1 MPDRNDVFLNS
12 FAEESILPR
21 TGERYIPGES
31 RVTGIESMHR
41 YAVAAELVAGRRVL
55 DIASGEGYGSF
66 MLSQK
71 AASVV
76 GVDLNR
82 QAVEAAKAKYR
93 KENLTF
99 LCADAV
105 AVPLPDHS
113 FDSIVS
119 FESIEH
125 IPSPASFLKELHRL
139 LVPGGLLIISSPNKS
154 PFDAYHGKDV
164 NDFHINEL
172 EQAELEEMLNGLF
185 QHNRVF
191 SQNAFF
197 NSIITGDGQPEF
209 FVQTPQKDIVRQSSL
224 RDTQYS
230 FVLASDGELPRIPYS
245 CYLDAYYDAGKG
257 YYEDD
262 EAVINQFGI
271 RGEILKKTEENEKLS
286 GDLKEECAKSEY
298 LYGELKSAEKRQE
311 ENREKI
317 HSLQEDKDRL
327 FKHIATVDE
336 FLAEK
341 KIQLGDLLKEKERL
355 LLDNSALNQKLAVA
369 EKQRSELQ
377 TALAECGKELE
388 NMRNAERDCHLE
400 VKSKTDKINEI
411 EYVNSVLKYENH
423 GLRSHISFMESKC
436 ASLENEIGAL
446 KNSRAF
452 RWMRRYCDFTG
463 SIVQRTCRFLYRI
476 LKAGDKLLPL
486 RYHTREQLKL
496 WVYGHFGA
504 AFRNMKN
511 YQEFMRQQEL
521 KKYLCPDADTGLRI
535 PGDMPLTSVI
545 IPVYNNLKLTVK
557 CLNSIYS
564 AGTGVPFEVI
574 LVDDASKE
582 NIRSLMHDFPG
593 IRVIR
598 NESNLGF
605 LRTANRGAKEARG
618 EYLLFLNNDTEV
630 LPGWLDELAV
640 ALYHHPEA
648 GMIGSQLIHLHT
660 GRLQESGNLIC
671 GNGEII
677 PLGRGIDPMHPE
689 FTYFRE
695 VDFSSAAS
703 IIVSRRRFESV
714 GGFDPVYIPA
724 YFEDPDL
731 ALKFR
736 KNGWKNY
743 VMPLSKVLHHEMA
756 SYGDTLNTGCE
767 KNRRTFLAR
776 WSAYLRENSLY
787 GSVDEMRRAYRFS
800 RPRVL
805 YIDAEVPMADRGS
818 GGMDAVFFMEYMVK
832 RGYDVV
838 FHGEYTP
845 GYVGKYTAILLR
857 AGVECVYAP
866 QRRIWEYI
874 RDNGRTFDYVF
885 VSRVYQAQC
894 FDRLIRRY
902 APQAAYIFDTV
913 DVHFVRE
920 RREAELSHSEE
931 KMRRALMT
939 EKLEITLMAR
949 ADMTIVISSDEK
961 KMLEEQYGMK
971 RIRHIPQARKVFGC
985 RESFRE
991 REGIVFIGS
1000 AHPPNLDALKFYVE
1014 EILPA
1019 LEKRGIDG
1027 TLDVIGEALRNDI
1040 FKKKE
1045 YQCVAESPKIR
1056 FLGFVENLG
1065 DCLDHAKIT
1074 VAPLRYGAGTK
1085 GKVASSMAYGVPC
1098 VSSCFGTE
1106 GTGMKDRENI
1116 MIASSPE
1123 EYAEAIAALMT
1134 DEDLWKKISCNGI
1147 RFLQQNYAPDAIERQ
1162 MDSLFAEAKEH
1173 KIRLDGLLRPL
1184 ETGRALAEAARSPL
1198 SAKTAVSAEQ
1208 LALAAFRCCQPHD
1221 GAAVFMERTAEDMRK
1236 ELASFGQVRF
1246 GETVLAESG
1255 KFDYIVLPLSA
1266 RHPQRLKCELEHS
1279 LRLLYDGSRVFF
1291 TVPRKEFDHEQ
1302 FFACLVNE
1310 LKYQQVFLAAPL
1322 PGECAECCC
1331 LCAVK
1336 AIPREG
1342 EVTDEV

>member
-1 MPDRNDVFLNS
+1 MPDHDDIFLNG
-12 FAEESILPR
+12 FMEESVLPR

-41 YAVAAELVAGRRVL
+41 YAVAAGLVAGHRVL
-55 DIASGEGYGSF
+55 DIACGEGYGSF

-71 AASVV
+71 ASSVV

-82 QAVEAAKAKYR
+82 QAVEAAKAKYG

-99 LCADAV
+99 LCADAA
-105 AVPLPDHS
+105 AVPLPDHC

-125 IPSPASFLKELHRL
+125 IPSPAAFLKELHRL
-139 LVPGGLLIISSPNKS
+139 LIPGGLLIISSPNKT

-164 NDFHINEL
+164 NNFHINEL

-185 QHNRVF
+185 LHNRVF
-191 SQNAFF
+191 AQNAFF
-197 NSIITGDGQPEF
+197 NSIITGDRQPEF
-209 FVQTPQKDIVRQSSL
+209 FVQNPQKNIVRQDSL
-224 RDTQYS
+224 RETQYS
-230 FVLASDGELPRIPYS
+230 FVLASDGELPAVPCS
-245 CYLDAYYDAGKG
+245 CYLDAYYDAGRG

-271 RGEILKKTEENEKLS
+271 RGEILKKTEENEKLR
-286 GDLKEECAKSEY
+286 GELKEECAKSEY
-298 LYGELKSAEKRQE
+298 LYAELKSVEKRQE
-311 ENREKI
+311 ENREEI

-327 FKHIATVDE
+327 SRHIATV
-336 FLAEK
+336 
-341 KIQLGDLLKEKERL
+341 ER
-355 LLDNSALNQKLAVA
+355 
-369 EKQRSELQ
+369 QRSELQ
-377 TALAECGKELE
+377 AALTECDLEL
-388 NMRNAERDCHLE
+388 
-400 VKSKTDKINEI
+400 KSKTDQISEI

-423 GLRSHISFMESKC
+423 GLRSHISFMEGKC

-452 RWMRRYCDFTG
+452 RWMRRYCDLTG
-463 SIVQRTCRFLYRI
+463 SIVQGTCRFLYRF
-476 LKAGDKLLPL
+476 LKAGDRLLPFSC
-486 RYHTREQLKL
+486 HSRERLKL
-496 WVYGHFGA
+496 WGYGHFGA

-511 YQEFMRQQEL
+511 YQDFMRQQEL
-521 KKYLCPDADTGLRI
+521 KKYLCPDSDTGLRI

-564 AGTGVPFEVI
+564 AGTSVPFEVI

-582 NIRSLMHDFPG
+582 NIRSLARDFPG
-593 IRVIR
+593 LRVVR
-598 NESNLGF
+598 NEANLGF
-605 LRTANRGAKEARG
+605 LRTANRGAEEARG

-648 GMIGSQLIHLHT
+648 GMIGSQLIYLHT

-677 PLGRGIDPMHPE
+677 PLGRDMDPMHPE

-703 IIVSRRRFESV
+703 IIVSRRHFESV

-731 ALKFR
+731 ALKFK

-756 SYGDTLNTGCE
+756 SYGDTLDTGSE
-767 KNRRTFLAR
+767 KNRRTFIAR
-776 WSAYLRENSLY
+776 WSDYLRENALY
-787 GSVDEMRRAYRFS
+787 GSVEEMRRSYRFS
-800 RPRVL
+800 HPRIL

-818 GGMDAVFFMEYMVK
+818 GGMDAVFFMEYMIK

-866 QRRIWEYI
+866 QRQIWEYI

-920 RREAELSHSEE
+920 RREAELSHSENG
-931 KMRRALMT
+931 MLRALMT
-939 EKLEITLMAR
+939 EKLEIALMAR
-949 ADMTIVISSDEK
+949 ADVTIVISSDEK

-971 RIRHIPQARKVFGC
+971 RIWHIPQARRVFGC

-1014 EILPA
+1014 EILPV
-1019 LEKRGIDG
+1019 LEKRGVDG
-1027 TLDVIGEALRNDI
+1027 TLTVIGEALRNDI

-1045 YQCVAESPKIR
+1045 YQSVAESPKIR

-1106 GTGMKDRENI
+1106 GTGMKDKENI
-1116 MIASSPE
+1116 MIVSSPE
-1123 EYAEAIAALMT
+1123 EYAEAITALMT
-1134 DEDLWKKISCNGI
+1134 DEELWKKISCNGI
-1147 RFLQQNYAPDAIERQ
+1147 RFLQQNYAPEAIEKQ
-1162 MDSLFAEAKEH
+1162 MDLLFVEAKEH
-1173 KIRLDGLLRPL
+1173 KIRLDRLLRPL
-1184 ETGRALAEAARSPL
+1184 ATGQALAEAAKSPL
-1198 SAKTAVSAEQ
+1198 SAEAVVSAEQ
-1208 LALAAFRCCQPHD
+1208 LTLAAFRCCQPH
-1221 GAAVFMERTAEDMRK
+1221 GNGAVFMEKMTADTQK
-1236 ELASFGQVRF
+1236 ELASSFGQARF

-1255 KFDYIVLPLSA
+1255 KFDYIVLPQSA
-1266 RHPQRLKCELEHS
+1266 RSLRKLKIKLEHS
-1279 LRLLYDGSRVFF
+1279 RRLLYDGSRVFF

-1302 FFACLVNE
+1302 FFACLVGE
-1310 LKYQQVFLAAPL
+1310 LKYQQVFLAAPAL
-1322 PGECAECCC
+1322 GECADCCC

-1342 EVTDEV
+1342 EFTDEV